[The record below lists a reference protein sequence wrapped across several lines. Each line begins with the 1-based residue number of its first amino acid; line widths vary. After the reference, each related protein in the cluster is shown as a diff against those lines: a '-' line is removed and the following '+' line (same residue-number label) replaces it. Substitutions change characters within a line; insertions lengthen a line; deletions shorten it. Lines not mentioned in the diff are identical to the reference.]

1 MELYNPDTE
10 FSGVSPDGRAGRSAP
25 ADVSAAAAA
34 GRPILPAQS
43 PSPEVSAPAEPEVVT
58 LAMTQTIT
66 APPVTVQ
73 SRDRK
78 PSPGKPAGSSNDGG
92 RPVKDDGDGKDDK
105 DKGEDKGPPK
115 PPRKGGKKDPDDSDG
130 GGSSPE
136 LPSEEVE
143 EVRQGN
149 MG

>member
-1 MELYNPDTE
+1 MDVYNPDPE
-10 FSGVSPDGRAGRSAP
+10 FSGVSPDGRAERSAP

-34 GRPILPAQS
+34 GRPILPARV

-78 PSPGKPAGSSNDGG
+78 PSPGKPAGSSRDGG
-92 RPVKDDGDGKDDK
+92 REPGKDDGDGK
-105 DKGEDKGPPK
+105 
-115 PPRKGGKKDPDDSDG
+115 
-130 GGSSPE
+130 
-136 LPSEEVE
+136 
-143 EVRQGN
+143 RQGQE
-149 MG
+149 